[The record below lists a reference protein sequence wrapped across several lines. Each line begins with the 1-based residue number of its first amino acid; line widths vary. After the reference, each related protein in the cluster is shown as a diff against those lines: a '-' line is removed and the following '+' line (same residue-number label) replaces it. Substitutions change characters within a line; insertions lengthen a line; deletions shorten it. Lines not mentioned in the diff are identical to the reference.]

1 MRKISLAFFFFFF
14 ISIFVSSNAY
24 AQTYTTKYLGTTA
37 ISGLGGT
44 YWNLTDTTGAA
55 NTATSVKNAK
65 NTGKFYFK
73 PGTGSSTSTGNPDSG
88 IPVGYGW
95 GTNYTLVGTIPAGT
109 WTFQVKTT
117 SSSATGTGYMGVVVY
132 KNCSG
137 VSTRL
142 FGVFNN
148 TFNVLSSTSPLITVI
163 TTNQPSFDVDGCYLK
178 AEYWL
183 NVTTAGTSAT
193 GTVTFTVNEAS
204 EFVQFPTPSKVN
216 YYDIQVNNSSPRPN
230 DYVNF
235 TVNFTVFSV
244 NNVNLS
250 YYIFESNITGSMS
263 NVTFAFPSG
272 VKSYIASYTSTSSV
286 PVVVWRFLAND
297 TQGNWG
303 ATPYQTIYFANKY
316 LLVDWTVGSQIN
328 STCSVES
335 PCSFYQYNTFN
346 VSVNVTCITDPP
358 GSSCG
363 NITGGIM
370 YNDTVTTY
378 KWINTTYAVPFYT
391 LNWTTKV
398 ATEEKYNFSGITS
411 PSLTS
416 NATKYN
422 SGSFSGVGDKYDTT
436 GTEFTTD
443 EYSYVSAYDNTRV
456 SLSASSLPATPKFKF
471 HFKTNASSTSIIN
484 ISVYAEG
491 YLSTDPSYLYVY
503 DNSVSNWV
511 QIASGSS
518 TNNDNAFSWSTTSAS
533 SYVDADGYI
542 HFALTTQASV
552 GCSRACTLY
561 ADGINITVYY
571 YAPLPIL
578 ADNPYNFTLL
588 DGQSYILNY
597 TINVTDSPTKD
608 YRLIFNFTSSLAPNP
623 AENDTQPV
631 YIRIISAEDTTPPTY
646 SLNSTNS
653 TLAGTA
659 VSHNLYWQD
668 NVGLSGYSFAF
679 DNCTGDFTP
688 NDPMT
693 YNSGFENVSYY
704 GDAYSDA
711 EGYRPYPWGFETW
724 AGNPTNWTRV
734 TVDKHSGNY
743 SVNMTGYSTNDV
755 VVLAIPEYALK
766 PNITVGQMY
775 RLEAW
780 IKLVNVQGNGVRLIQ
795 QWFNSTN
802 IYYPE
807 YVTYGNW
814 YKGNSSWIK
823 ISLDS
828 ITTDPD
834 NVKGDPVVELWGSG
848 TVFVDDVKFYKVS
861 GNKYIKEFTPTSSVY
876 SGGGDYTSNIQ
887 YWDGSVVWMGAN
899 SWINVTSWGN
909 SIPSNVFIT
918 DVIGYC
924 GVNVS
929 YGGILTFWTNY
940 TGDIPFCKYDT
951 NGAIN
956 QNFTCDLLAA
966 GIDTPEKLNNLQ
978 MACKFDSAGNANLDW
993 VHITA
998 KYSYDWDAEK
1008 WVPFN
1013 GNPTSA
1019 WSNVTKVI
1027 NSTVGCTIRWKVYAN
1042 DTSNNWNVSEIFSYI
1057 TTSPVYISISL
1068 SPTLAGGITF
1078 GNLDPNSIN
1087 VSSINCNNKQCN
1099 ITVSSD
1105 TTVNVDIVVK
1115 INSYLTRQ
1123 GGTEIISTQYWNSS
1137 LTEQPIS
1144 PAYQFSTSYDYNHK
1158 VANNV
1163 PPNTNVI
1170 FNSWLTILGGQAP
1183 GVYNNTIYFCACE
1196 AGTTN
1201 C

>member
-1 MRKISLAFFFFFF
+1 
-14 ISIFVSSNAY
+14 VSA
-24 AQTYTTKYLGTTA
+24 
-37 ISGLGGT
+37 
-44 YWNLTDTTGAA
+44 
-55 NTATSVKNAK
+55 
-65 NTGKFYFK
+65 
-73 PGTGSSTSTGNPDSG
+73 
-88 IPVGYGW
+88 
-95 GTNYTLVGTIPAGT
+95 
-109 WTFQVKTT
+109 
-117 SSSATGTGYMGVVVY
+117 
-132 KNCSG
+132 
-137 VSTRL
+137 
-142 FGVFNN
+142 
-148 TFNVLSSTSPLITVI
+148 
-163 TTNQPSFDVDGCYLK
+163 
-178 AEYWL
+178 
-183 NVTTAGTSAT
+183 
-193 GTVTFTVNEAS
+193 
-204 EFVQFPTPSKVN
+204 
-216 YYDIQVNNSSPRPN
+216 
-230 DYVNF
+230 
-235 TVNFTVFSV
+235 
-244 NNVNLS
+244 
-250 YYIFESNITGSMS
+250 
-263 NVTFAFPSG
+263 
-272 VKSYIASYTSTSSV
+272 
-286 PVVVWRFLAND
+286 
-297 TQGNWG
+297 
-303 ATPYQTIYFANKY
+303 
-316 LLVDWTVGSQIN
+316 
-328 STCSVES
+328 
-335 PCSFYQYNTFN
+335 
-346 VSVNVTCITDPP
+346 NVTCYSE
-358 GSSCG
+358 GVGGSCG
-363 NITGGIM
+363 SITGGIM
-370 YNDTVTTY
+370 YNDTTTSY
-378 KWINTTYAVPFYT
+378 KYINTTTDATPFYIVGEAIEPFTSFVYDNFNLSTQNFYALAYNGTYFWIGSGDGYVYRYTESGYDNWSFFVGGSIHGLDFNGTYFFVYNST
-391 LNWTTKV
+391 LAVYRYTANGVYDTTLFTASDDV
-398 ATEEKYNFSGITS
+398 AYNELDWYDNKIYMMGVNSKKIWIYYENG
-411 PSLTS
+411 
-416 NATKYN
+416 TKYN
-422 SGSFSGVGDKYDTT
+422 NITTSVVSGKGV
-436 GTEFTTD
+436 
-443 EYSYVSAYDNTRV
+443 
-456 SLSASSLPATPKFKF
+456 ATQ
-471 HFKTNASSTSIIN
+471 NGI
-484 ISVYAEG
+484 
-491 YLSTDPSYLYVY
+491 YLYVY
-503 DNSVSNWV
+503 DAGTYSAPDKRILVYKDLGYMNGGTYVGEWDISSDIGSGSAAGIKVVSN
-511 QIASGSS
+511 
-518 TNNDNAFSWSTTSAS
+518 
-533 SYVDADGYI
+533 
-542 HFALTTQASV
+542 
-552 GCSRACTLY
+552 RLY
-561 ADGINITVYY
+561 AGTNPNPTYSPNRIKR
-571 YAPLPIL
+571 YAHIS
-578 ADNPYNFTLL
+578 NPSSIGTLN
-588 DGQSYILNY
+588 DGQSYLLNY

-608 YRLIFNFTSSLAPNP
+608 YRLIFNFTSSLIP
-623 AENDTQPV
+623 ENDTQPA
-631 YIRIISAEDTTPPTY
+631 YIRISGADTTPPQY

-653 TLAGTA
+653 TIAGTA

-724 AGNPTNWTRV
+724 AGNPTAFTRV

-743 SVNMTGYSTNDV
+743 SINMTGYSTNDV

-766 PNITVGQMY
+766 PDITVGQMY
-775 RLEAW
+775 RMEAW

-828 ITTDPD
+828 ITTDSD
-834 NVKGDPVVELWGSG
+834 NVKGDPIVELWGSG

-918 DVIGYC
+918 DVVGYC

-940 TGDIPFCKYDT
+940 TGDIPFCVYDT

-998 KYSYDWDAEK
+998 KYSYDWDAEE

-1042 DTSNNWNVSEIFSYI
+1042 DTSNNWNASQEYSYI

-1115 INSYLTRQ
+1115 VNAYLTRQ

-1137 LTEQPIS
+1137 TTQQPVS
-1144 PAYQFSTSYDYNHK
+1144 PAYQFSTSYDYNYK

-1170 FNSWLTILGGQAP
+1170 FNSWLTIPTGQTA
-1183 GVYNNTIYFCACE
+1183 GDYNNTIYFCADE
-1196 AGTTN
+1196 YGTTN

>member
-1 MRKISLAFFFFFF
+1 M
-14 ISIFVSSNAY
+14 
-24 AQTYTTKYLGTTA
+24 
-37 ISGLGGT
+37 
-44 YWNLTDTTGAA
+44 GAA
-55 NTATSVKNAK
+55 NTATSVKNARS
-65 NTGKFYFK
+65 TGKFYFK

-88 IPVGYGW
+88 TPVGYGW

-137 VSTRL
+137 TSTML

-148 TFNVLSSTSPLITVI
+148 TFNVLSSTSALITVI
-163 TTNQPSFDVDGCYLK
+163 TTNQPSFDVNGCYLK

-183 NVTTAGTSAT
+183 NVTTAGTSST

-204 EFVQFPTPSKVN
+204 EFVRFPT
-216 YYDIQVNNSSPRPN
+216 
-230 DYVNF
+230 
-235 TVNFTVFSV
+235 
-244 NNVNLS
+244 
-250 YYIFESNITGSMS
+250 
-263 NVTFAFPSG
+263 
-272 VKSYIASYTSTSSV
+272 
-286 PVVVWRFLAND
+286 
-297 TQGNWG
+297 
-303 ATPYQTIYFANKY
+303 
-316 LLVDWTVGSQIN
+316 
-328 STCSVES
+328 
-335 PCSFYQYNTFN
+335 
-346 VSVNVTCITDPP
+346 
-358 GSSCG
+358 
-363 NITGGIM
+363 
-370 YNDTVTTY
+370 
-378 KWINTTYAVPFYT
+378 
-391 LNWTTKV
+391 
-398 ATEEKYNFSGITS
+398 
-411 PSLTS
+411 
-416 NATKYN
+416 
-422 SGSFSGVGDKYDTT
+422 
-436 GTEFTTD
+436 
-443 EYSYVSAYDNTRV
+443 
-456 SLSASSLPATPKFKF
+456 
-471 HFKTNASSTSIIN
+471 
-484 ISVYAEG
+484 
-491 YLSTDPSYLYVY
+491 
-503 DNSVSNWV
+503 
-511 QIASGSS
+511 
-518 TNNDNAFSWSTTSAS
+518 
-533 SYVDADGYI
+533 
-542 HFALTTQASV
+542 
-552 GCSRACTLY
+552 
-561 ADGINITVYY
+561 
-571 YAPLPIL
+571 
-578 ADNPYNFTLL
+578 
-588 DGQSYILNY
+588 QS
-597 TINVTDSPTKD
+597 
-608 YRLIFNFTSSLAPNP
+608 
-623 AENDTQPV
+623 
-631 YIRIISAEDTTPPTY
+631 DTTPPTY

-653 TLAGTA
+653 TIAGTA
-659 VSHNLYWQD
+659 VSHNLFWQD

-743 SVNMTGYSTNDV
+743 SINMTGYSTNDA

-775 RLEAW
+775 RMEAW

-834 NVKGDPVVELWGSG
+834 NVKGDPIVELWGSG

-861 GNKYIKEFTPTSSVY
+861 GNKYTKEFTPASSVY

-909 SIPSNVFIT
+909 SVPSNVFIT
-918 DVIGYC
+918 DVVGYC

-940 TGDIPFCKYDT
+940 TGDIPFCVYDT

-1008 WVPFN
+1008 WVPFD

-1027 NSTVGCTIRWKVYAN
+1027 NSTVGCTIRWCVYAN
-1042 DTSNNWNVSEIFSYI
+1042 DTSNNWNASQEYSYI

-1087 VSSINCNNKQCN
+1087 ISSINCNNKQCN

-1123 GGTEIISTQYWNSS
+1123 GGTETIQTQYWNFS